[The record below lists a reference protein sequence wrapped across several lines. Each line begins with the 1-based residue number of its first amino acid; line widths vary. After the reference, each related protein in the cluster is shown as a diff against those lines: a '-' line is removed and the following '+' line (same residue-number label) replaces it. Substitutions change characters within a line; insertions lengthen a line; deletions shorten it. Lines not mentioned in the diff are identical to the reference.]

1 MISWGKELASAV
13 GAACQSL
20 PIAPARKVNH
30 LIALLGDAEPLQGG
44 NSSQPFQS
52 SRHLDIPALGCQ
64 PYVYWLYE
72 PSTVGIHHTSPN
84 LGLGM
89 SAPFQLLLVA
99 SALALCSLQVLVNL
113 CHVPF
118 SSSFKVLSVLKYLQV
133 FCIRR
138 ISLQMGGFSL
148 TPPPPPDKKE
158 ANNIT
163 RTPRTRWDMD
173 NIKHC
178 TSQHGS

>member
-1 MISWGKELASAV
+1 MPVPSHCTSKEGESFDCFTGRCRTFTRWQLFPTISIISAPGHPRV
-13 GAACQSL
+13 GVS
-20 PIAPARKVNH
+20 
-30 LIALLGDAEPLQGG
+30 AL
-44 NSSQPFQS
+44 
-52 SRHLDIPALGCQ
+52 R
-64 PYVYWLYE
+64 VYE

-118 SSSFKVLSVLKYLQV
+118 SSSFKVLSVSKYLQV

-138 ISLQMGGFSL
+138 ISLQTGGFSL
-148 TPPPPPDKKE
+148 TPLPPPDKKE